1 MYGADRIEF
10 NEKLKKGQRL
20 LRTMAYQ
27 CKLEMRRLW
36 RTMPGTAFN
45 HMYPLMD
52 DYFQSYYVDSPR
64 VNRLWTWGD
73 ATKIVD
79 YYTLFTMRNEKYGL
93 DLVNNMKTPMTKD
106 ELKEKE
112 DELVEYFLHEMR
124 KEPVK

>member
-1 MYGADRIEF
+1 
-10 NEKLKKGQRL
+10 
-20 LRTMAYQ
+20 
-27 CKLEMRRLW
+27 
-36 RTMPGTAFN
+36 
-45 HMYPLMD
+45 MYPLMD